1 MKVRVRLF
9 AAYREHVGHQE
20 MALDL
25 PTGACVGDLARE
37 VLRRY
42 PNLVPSGR
50 SLAIAVNSR
59 YADPKTLLA
68 EGDEVA
74 LIPPVS
80 GGDSAMVE
88 VTEAPLIPDEVAAK
102 VRRNS
107 CGAVVTFLGTTRDH
121 SHGRKV
127 LYLEYEAYQ
136 QMALSEMDKIRSQ
149 LKDKW
154 EVEEVAISHRIG
166 RVDIGEVSL
175 VVAVASP
182 HRKEAFGA
190 CMEAIDL
197 IKKVVPVWKKEVF
210 EGGYTWVGREGEE
223 QPT

>member
-1 MKVRVRLF
+1 MKVRVRFF
-9 AAYREHVGHQE
+9 AVYREHVGHQE
-20 MALDL
+20 IALDL
-25 PTGACVGDLARE
+25 PAGARVGDLAQE

-42 PNLVPSGR
+42 PNLVPGGR
-50 SLAIAVNSR
+50 SLAIAVNSQ
-59 YADPKTLLA
+59 YADPKTPLA

-80 GGDSAMVE
+80 GGSAMVE
-88 VTEAPLIPDEVAAK
+88 VTEGPLIPDEIAAK

-121 SHGRKV
+121 SHGNEV
-127 LYLEYEAYQ
+127 LYLEYEAYRE
-136 QMALSEMDKIRSQ
+136 MAISEMEKIRGQ
-149 LKDKW
+149 LKDRW
-154 EVEEVAISHRIG
+154 GVEEIAISHRTG

-175 VVAVASP
+175 VVAMASP

-210 EGGYTWVGREGEE
+210 VGGYTWVGREGEE
-223 QPT
+223 QPV